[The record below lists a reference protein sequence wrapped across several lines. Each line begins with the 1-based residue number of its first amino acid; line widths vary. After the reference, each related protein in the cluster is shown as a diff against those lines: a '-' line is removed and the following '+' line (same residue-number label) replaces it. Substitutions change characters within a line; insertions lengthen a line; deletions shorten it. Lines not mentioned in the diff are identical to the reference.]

1 MLRRRPRWSSRSP
14 DQLVGRA
21 RIAAGLV
28 ALSLA
33 APGAALAA
41 GATVTAGQAPA
52 IPLPGA
58 TNPLSPGLPAS
69 PTPAPT
75 QSTPTV
81 TAQTT
86 TTPGSSGLSGGAAIG
101 IAIGAIVLLT
111 GISFFIWRDARRRAP
126 VRDRAG
132 LAPGAPGSRQGSKQ
146 RVKPRKLSAQERKRR
161 KRGRAR

>member
-21 RIAAGLV
+21 PIAAGLV

-41 GATVTAGQAPA
+41 AATVTAGQASS

-58 TNPLSPGLPAS
+58 TNPLSPGLPVT
-69 PTPAPT
+69 PTAAPT

-81 TAQTT
+81 TAPTT

-126 VRDRAG
+126 VKAHAHGDPNVNVR
-132 LAPGAPGSRQGSKQ
+132 SGSK
-146 RVKPRKLSAQERKRR
+146 RAPKPRKLSPAERRRR
-161 KRGRAR
+161 KRGKAR